1 MKHAKHAKRSHTAQ
15 YAKAAAVVTGAVLAA
30 GAAAPAFAAPAPA
43 PSSPV
48 QSLPVL
54 GGTLGGLS
62 GGEVHQ
68 TPLDDPQVGK
78 VVHSVEQTGG
88 ALLGQ
93 LMAARAGGHQQG
105 NAPMVGGLPLSA
117 LPLSSPLG

>member
-30 GAAAPAFAAPAPA
+30 GVAAPAFAAP
-43 PSSPV
+43 SPV

-62 GGEVHQ
+62 GGEVHE

-88 ALLGQ
+88 ALVGQ
-93 LMAARAGGHQQG
+93 LMAARAGGHGQG
-105 NAPMVGGLPLSA
+105 NAPMVGGVPLSA
-117 LPLSSPLG
+117 LPISSPLG